1 VSRAWTFVIAF
12 AIVALGGAATYFVY
26 AAKENRD
33 AADRWRSRAGTLE
46 RTLTARVR
54 QLNARTEALNKTAAD
69 LRRSEADVKE
79 LSTRQRELANEKAQV
94 EDARGALELQT
105 TSLATIAGEQ
115 RDCTTGLAE
124 LLNRYAAEDFA
135 WVDANAA
142 AVSATCEKAQTDFA
156 AFQAQFG

>member
-1 VSRAWTFVIAF
+1 MIAF

-26 AAKENRD
+26 ASKENRD
-33 AADRWRSRAGTLE
+33 AADRWRTRAGTLE
-46 RTLTARVR
+46 RTLTARMR
-54 QLNARTEALNKTAAD
+54 QLNTRTEALNKAAAA
-69 LRRSEADVKE
+69 LKRSEADVTE
-79 LSTRQRELANEKAQV
+79 LSKRQRELANEKAQV

-142 AVSATCEKAQTDFA
+142 TVSATCEKAQTDFA